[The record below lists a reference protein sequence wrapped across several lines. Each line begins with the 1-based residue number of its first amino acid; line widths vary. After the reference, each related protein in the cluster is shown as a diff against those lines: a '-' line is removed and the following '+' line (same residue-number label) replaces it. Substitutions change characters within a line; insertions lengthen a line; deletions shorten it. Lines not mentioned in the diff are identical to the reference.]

1 MLAELAKDPQEYDTT
16 TDRLWEQML
25 AVVSKRVGRHCLDTW
40 FRPIVFAGC
49 DGDTC
54 VLTVPNESFRQG
66 LLENYADS
74 LQAALIEVAG
84 RRLQLNVSVKPEDA
98 STAAPSLLPVVR
110 ASALESA
117 EEQKPWLIERLWSAG
132 AVGIVSGPP
141 KALKTWTALEMAISV
156 ATGLPCLATFPV
168 HRSGPVLLYAAEEPM
183 PALHSRL
190 HALARNRALDLDQ
203 VDIRVI
209 AADSLRLDRGEDRE
223 KLTATVKFHRP
234 VLLILDPLIRLHG
247 LDENQSGPMA
257 ELLGY
262 FRSLQ
267 RSTGT
272 AIAIIHHSRKHAASS
287 AALGQSLRGS
297 SDLYAFV
304 DSLVSLD
311 RRRDQVTISAEH
323 RSAPGL
329 PPLPLELVPAADP
342 NQSPYLR
349 LRTFVEDDASKQTA
363 LPDRILALLTA
374 AAAPVTTDTLRSS
387 LQIRKQRVIEALRGL
402 CAEGLIVRTENGYVL
417 STTKRSK

>member
-1 MLAELAKDPQEYDTT
+1 MLAELAKDLDEHDTAA
-16 TDRLWEQML
+16 DRLWEQLL
-25 AVVSKRVGRHCLDTW
+25 AVVSKKIGRHCLDIW

-49 DGDTC
+49 DDDTC
-54 VLTVPNESFRQG
+54 RLIVPNEFFRQG
-66 LLENYADS
+66 LLDNYLDI
-74 LQAALIEVAG
+74 LQAALFDVAG
-84 RRLQLNVSVKPEDA
+84 SRLQLNVSVKPEDA

-156 ATGLPCLATFPV
+156 ATGVPCLATFPV

-190 HALARNRALDLDQ
+190 HALARNHALDLDQ

-223 KLTATVKFHRP
+223 KLTATVRFHRP
-234 VLLILDPLIRLHG
+234 VLLILDPLIRLHA

-272 AIAIIHHSRKHAASS
+272 AIAIVHHARKHAASS
-287 AALGQSLRGS
+287 AAPGQSLRGS

-311 RRRDQVTISAEH
+311 RRRDQITLSAEH

-329 PPLPLELVPAADP
+329 GPLPLELVPAADP

-349 LRTFVEDDASKQTA
+349 LRTSVEDDSSKHTA
-363 LPDRILALLTA
+363 LPDRILELLA
-374 AAAPVTTDTLRSS
+374 AAATPVTTDALRSS
-387 LQIRKQRVIEALRGL
+387 LQIRKQRVVEALRSL
-402 CAEGLIVRTENGYVL
+402 CAEGLIVRSENGYVL
-417 STTKRSK
+417 SSSKRNK

>member
-1 MLAELAKDPQEYDTT
+1 MLAEQAKDPDEHDTAAG
-16 TDRLWEQML
+16 RLWERML
-25 AVVSKRVGRHCLDTW
+25 AVVSKKVGRHCLDTW

-49 DGDTC
+49 DDKICT
-54 VLTVPNESFRQG
+54 LIVPNDVFRQG
-66 LLENYADS
+66 LLDNYVDLLQEALVDAAGRS
-74 LQAALIEVAG
+74 LQL
-84 RRLQLNVSVKPEDA
+84 LVSVKPEDA

-190 HALARNRALDLDQ
+190 HALERNHALDLDQ

-247 LDENQSGPMA
+247 LDENQSGPWP
-257 ELLGY
+257 
-262 FRSLQ
+262 SC
-267 RSTGT
+267 
-272 AIAIIHHSRKHAASS
+272 S
-287 AALGQSLRGS
+287 A
-297 SDLYAFV
+297 
-304 DSLVSLD
+304 
-311 RRRDQVTISAEH
+311 T
-323 RSAPGL
+323 SAPC
-329 PPLPLELVPAADP
+329 
-342 NQSPYLR
+342 N
-349 LRTFVEDDASKQTA
+349 
-363 LPDRILALLTA
+363 
-374 AAAPVTTDTLRSS
+374 AAPAPL
-387 LQIRKQRVIEALRGL
+387 
-402 CAEGLIVRTENGYVL
+402 
-417 STTKRSK
+417 

>member
-1 MLAELAKDPQEYDTT
+1 MLAELAKDPDEHETAAGS
-16 TDRLWEQML
+16 LWERML
-25 AVVSKRVGRHCLDTW
+25 AVVSKKVGPHCLDTW

-54 VLTVPNESFRQG
+54 VLIVPNESFRRG
-66 LLENYADS
+66 LLDNYVDI
-74 LQAALIEVAG
+74 LQEALVDVAG

-190 HALARNRALDLDQ
+190 HALARNHGLDLDQ

-234 VLLILDPLIRLHG
+234 VLLILDPLIRLHS

-287 AALGQSLRGS
+287 AAPGQSLRGS

-304 DSLVSLD
+304 DSLVSLE
-311 RRRDQVTISAEH
+311 RRRDQITLSAEH

-329 PPLPLELVPAADP
+329 GPLPLELVPAADP

-349 LRTFVEDDASKQTA
+349 LRTSVEDDSSKHTA
-363 LPDRILALLTA
+363 LPDRILELLA
-374 AAAPVTTDTLRSS
+374 AAATPVTTDALRST
-387 LQIRKQRVIEALRGL
+387 LQIRKQRVVEALRGL
-402 CAEGLIVRTENGYVL
+402 CARGLIVRTENGYVL
-417 STTKRSK
+417 SSLLQSK

>member
-1 MLAELAKDPQEYDTT
+1 MLAELAEGPDQHGITT
-16 TDRLWEQML
+16 GRLWERML
-25 AVVSKRVGRHCLDTW
+25 AVVSKKVGSHCMDTW

-54 VLTVPNESFRQG
+54 RLIVPNEFFRQG
-66 LLENYADS
+66 LLDNYLDI
-74 LQAALIEVAG
+74 LQAALFDVAG
-84 RRLQLNVSVKPEDA
+84 RRLRLNVSVKPEDA

-156 ATGLPCLATFPV
+156 ATGVPCLATFPV

-190 HALARNRALDLDQ
+190 LALARSHALDLDQ
-203 VDIRVI
+203 VDVRVI

-223 KLTATVKFHRP
+223 KLTATVGFHRP

-272 AIAIIHHSRKHAASS
+272 AIAIIHHSRKQGASS
-287 AALGQSLRGS
+287 AAPGQSLRGS

-304 DSLVSLD
+304 DSLVSLE
-311 RRRDQVTISAEH
+311 RRRDQVNLSAEH
-323 RSAPGL
+323 RSAPGIG
-329 PPLPLELVPAADP
+329 PLPLELVPAADP
-342 NQSPYLR
+342 NQCPSLR
-349 LRTFVEDDASKQTA
+349 LRTSAEDDASKHTA
-363 LPDRILALLTA
+363 LPDRILALLAA
-374 AAAPVTTDTLRSS
+374 AAAPVTTDILRSS
-387 LQIRKQRVIEALRGL
+387 LQIRKQRVIEGLRDL
-402 CAEGLIVRTENGYVL
+402 CAEGLIVRAENGYVL
-417 STTKRSK
+417 SSSKNRR

>member
-1 MLAELAKDPQEYDTT
+1 MLANPAKDQDEHDTIA
-16 TDRLWEQML
+16 DRLWERML
-25 AVVSKRVGRHCLDTW
+25 AVVAKNVGRHCMDTW

-54 VLTVPNESFRQG
+54 VLIAPNESFRQR
-66 LLENYADS
+66 LLDNYLDI
-74 LQAALIEVAG
+74 LQAALFDVAG
-84 RRLQLNVSVKPEDA
+84 RRLQLNVSVKPQDA
-98 STAAPSLLPVVR
+98 ATAAPSLLPVVR

-117 EEQKPWLIERLWSAG
+117 EEHKPWLIERLWSAG

-156 ATGLPCLATFPV
+156 ATGVPCLSTFPV

-190 HALARNRALDLDQ
+190 HALARNHALNLDQ

-223 KLTATVKFHRP
+223 KLTATVQFHRP

-267 RSTGT
+267 RGTGT

-287 AALGQSLRGS
+287 AAPGQSLRGS

-311 RRRDQVTISAEH
+311 RKRDRVTLSAEH

-329 PPLPLELVPAADP
+329 GPLPLELVPAAES
-342 NQSPYLR
+342 NQSPFLR
-349 LRTFVEDDASKQTA
+349 LGASVEPDEWKHAA
-363 LPDRILALLTA
+363 LPDRILELLTA
-374 AAAPVTTDTLRSS
+374 AATPVNTDDLRSS
-387 LQIRKQRVIEALRGL
+387 LQIRKQRLVEALRGL
-402 CAEGLIVRTENGYVL
+402 CERGLIVRAENGYSL
-417 STTKRSK
+417 TSSKLRK

>member
-1 MLAELAKDPQEYDTT
+1 MLAELAKDPEEHDTAA
-16 TDRLWEQML
+16 DHLWERML
-25 AVVSKRVGRHCLDTW
+25 AVVSKKVGRHCLDTW

-54 VLTVPNESFRQG
+54 GLIVPNEVFQQR
-66 LLENYADS
+66 LLDNYVDL
-74 LQAALIEVAG
+74 LQEALVEVAG

-98 STAAPSLLPVVR
+98 STAAPSLFPVVR

-156 ATGLPCLATFPV
+156 ATGLPCLSTFPV

-190 HALARNRALDLDQ
+190 HALARNHALDLDQ

-234 VLLILDPLIRLHG
+234 VLLILDPLIRLHA

-272 AIAIIHHSRKHAASS
+272 AIAIIHHSRKHAGSS
-287 AALGQSLRGS
+287 AAPGQSLRGS

-304 DSLVSLD
+304 DSLVSLE
-311 RRRDQVTISAEH
+311 RRRDQVTLSAEH

-329 PPLPLELVPAADP
+329 GPLPLELVPAADP
-342 NQSPYLR
+342 NQSPCLR
-349 LRTFVEDDASKQTA
+349 LRTSLEDDSSKHTA
-363 LPDRILALLTA
+363 LPDRILELLA
-374 AAAPVTTDTLRSS
+374 AAATPVTTDALRSS
-387 LQIRKQRVIEALRGL
+387 LQIRKQRVVEALQSLR
-402 CAEGLIVRTENGYVL
+402 ARGLIVRTENGYVL
-417 STTKRSK
+417 SSLLQSK

>member
-1 MLAELAKDPQEYDTT
+1 MLAELAEDPDEHDPAAGH
-16 TDRLWEQML
+16 LWERML
-25 AVVSKRVGRHCLDTW
+25 AVVSKKVGPHCLDTW
-40 FRPIVFAGC
+40 FQPIVFAGC
-49 DGDTC
+49 AGGAC
-54 VLTVPNESFRQG
+54 GLIVPNESFRRG
-66 LLENYADS
+66 LLDNYADI
-74 LQAALIEVAG
+74 LHAALVEVAG
-84 RRLQLNVSVKPEDA
+84 NRLQLKVSVKPEDA
-98 STAAPSLLPVVR
+98 SPAAPQLLPVVR

-190 HALARNRALDLDQ
+190 HALARNHALDLDQ

-209 AADSLRLDRGEDRE
+209 AADSLRLDHGEDRE
-223 KLTATVKFHRP
+223 KLTATVRFHRP

-287 AALGQSLRGS
+287 AAPGQSLRGS

-304 DSLVSLD
+304 DSLVSLE
-311 RRRDQVTISAEH
+311 RRRDQVTLSAEH

-329 PPLPLELVPAADP
+329 GPLPLELVPAADP

-349 LRTFVEDDASKQTA
+349 LRTSVEDDSSKHTA
-363 LPDRILALLTA
+363 LPDRILALLATA
-374 AAAPVTTDTLRSS
+374 STPVTTDALRSN
-387 LQIRKQRVIEALRGL
+387 LQIRKQRVVEALRGL
-402 CAEGLIVRTENGYVL
+402 CTEGLVVRGENGYVL
-417 STTKRSK
+417 SVHKAQ

>member
-1 MLAELAKDPQEYDTT
+1 MLAELVKDTEEHDTAAGH
-16 TDRLWEQML
+16 LWQQLL
-25 AVVSKRVGRHCLDTW
+25 AVVSKKIGRHCLDIW

-49 DGDTC
+49 DDDTC
-54 VLTVPNESFRQG
+54 RLIVPNEFFRQG
-66 LLENYADS
+66 LLDNYLDI
-74 LQAALIEVAG
+74 LQAALFDVAG
-84 RRLQLNVSVKPEDA
+84 RRLQLLVSVKPEEA

-141 KALKTWTALEMAISV
+141 KALKTWTALEMAIAV
-156 ATGLPCLATFPV
+156 ATGVPCLSTFPV

-190 HALARNRALDLDQ
+190 HALARNHALDLDQ

-223 KLTATVKFHRP
+223 KLTATVRFHRP

-287 AALGQSLRGS
+287 AAPGQSLRGS

-311 RRRDQVTISAEH
+311 RRRDQVTLSAEH

-329 PPLPLELVPAADP
+329 GPLPLELVPAADP

-349 LRTFVEDDASKQTA
+349 LRTSGDDDSSKHTT
-363 LPDRILALLTA
+363 LPDRILELLAA
-374 AAAPVTTDTLRSS
+374 AAAPVTTDALRSN
-387 LQIRKQRVIEALRGL
+387 LQIRKQRVVEALRGL
-402 CAEGLIVRTENGYVL
+402 CARGLIVRTENGYVL
-417 STTKRSK
+417 SSLLQSG

>member
-1 MLAELAKDPQEYDTT
+1 MLAELVKDPEEVDTT
-16 TDRLWEQML
+16 TDHLWERML
-25 AVVSKRVGRHCLDTW
+25 AVVSKKVGRHCLDTW

-54 VLTVPNESFRQG
+54 GLIVPNESFRRG
-66 LLENYADS
+66 LLDNYADI
-74 LQAALIEVAG
+74 LHAALVEVTG
-84 RRLQLNVSVKPEDA
+84 RKLQFNVSVNPEDA
-98 STAAPSLLPVVR
+98 STAAPYLLPVVR

-156 ATGLPCLATFPV
+156 ATGVPCLSTFPV

-190 HALARNRALDLDQ
+190 HALARNHALDLDQ

-223 KLTATVKFHRP
+223 KLTATVRFHRP

-262 FRSLQ
+262 FRFLQ
-267 RSTGT
+267 RSTGA
-272 AIAIIHHSRKHAASS
+272 AIAIIHHSRKNAASS
-287 AALGQSLRGS
+287 AAPGQSLRGS

-304 DSLVSLD
+304 DSLVSLE
-311 RRRDQVTISAEH
+311 RRRDQVTLSAEH

-329 PPLPLELVPAADP
+329 GPLPLELVPAADP

-349 LRTFVEDDASKQTA
+349 LRASVQDDSSKHTA
-363 LPDRILALLTA
+363 LPDRILELLED
-374 AAAPVTTDTLRSS
+374 APIPITTDALRSS
-387 LQIRKQRVIEALRGL
+387 LKVRKQRVVEALRDL

-417 STTKRSK
+417 SAKNRSK

>member
-1 MLAELAKDPQEYDTT
+1 MLANPAKDQDEHDPIA
-16 TDRLWEQML
+16 LWERML
-25 AVVSKRVGRHCLDTW
+25 AVVSKNVGRHCLDTW

-54 VLTVPNESFRQG
+54 VLIAPNESFRQR
-66 LLENYADS
+66 LLDNYGDI
-74 LQAALIEVAG
+74 LQAALVEAAG
-84 RRLQLNVSVKPEDA
+84 MGYQLKLSVKPGDD
-98 STAAPSLLPVVR
+98 STAATSLLPVVR

-117 EEQKPWLIERLWSAG
+117 AEQKPWLIERLWSAG

-156 ATGLPCLATFPV
+156 ATGVPCLATFPV

-190 HALARNRALDLDQ
+190 HALARNHALDLDQ

-223 KLTATVKFHRP
+223 KLTATVRFHRP

-287 AALGQSLRGS
+287 AAPGQSLRGS

-311 RRRDQVTISAEH
+311 RRRDQVTLSAEH

-329 PPLPLELVPAADP
+329 GPLPLELVPAADP
-342 NQSPYLR
+342 NQSPFLR
-349 LRTFVEDDASKQTA
+349 LGASVEHEEWKHAA
-363 LPDRILALLTA
+363 LPDRILELLTA
-374 AAAPVTTDTLRSS
+374 AATPVNTEDLRSR
-387 LQIRKQRVIEALRGL
+387 LQIRKQRVVEALRDL
-402 CAEGLIVRTENGYVL
+402 CTRGLIVRSENGYSL
-417 STTKRSK
+417 TSSKLGK

>member
-1 MLAELAKDPQEYDTT
+1 MLAELVKDSEEHDTAA
-16 TDRLWEQML
+16 DHLWERMI
-25 AVVSKRVGRHCLDTW
+25 AVVSKKVGRHCLDIW

-49 DGDTC
+49 DDVTC
-54 VLTVPNESFRQG
+54 RLIVPNEFFRQG
-66 LLENYADS
+66 LLDNYLDI
-74 LQAALIEVAG
+74 LQAALVEVAG
-84 RRLQLNVSVKPEDA
+84 SRLQLNVSVKPEDA

-156 ATGLPCLATFPV
+156 ATGVPCLSTFPV

-190 HALARNRALDLDQ
+190 HALARNHALDLDQ

-223 KLTATVKFHRP
+223 KLTATVRFHRP

-272 AIAIIHHSRKHAASS
+272 AIAIIHHSRKHSASS
-287 AALGQSLRGS
+287 AAPGQSLRGS

-304 DSLVSLD
+304 DSLVSLE
-311 RRRDQVTISAEH
+311 RRRDQVTLSAEH

-329 PPLPLELVPAADP
+329 GPLPLELVPADDP

-349 LRTFVEDDASKQTA
+349 LRTSVEDDSSKHMA
-363 LPDRILALLTA
+363 LPDRILAQLA
-374 AAAPVTTDTLRSS
+374 AAATAVTTDTLRSS
-387 LQIRKQRVIEALRGL
+387 LQIRKQRVVEALRGL
-402 CAEGLIVRTENGYVL
+402 CAEGFVVRTENGYVL
-417 STTKRSK
+417 SATKRSK

>member
-1 MLAELAKDPQEYDTT
+1 MLAEQAKDPDEHDTAAG
-16 TDRLWEQML
+16 RLWERML
-25 AVVSKRVGRHCLDTW
+25 AVVSKKVGRHCLDTW

-49 DGDTC
+49 DDKICT
-54 VLTVPNESFRQG
+54 LIVPNDVFRQG
-66 LLENYADS
+66 LLDNYVDLLQEALVDAAGRS
-74 LQAALIEVAG
+74 LQL
-84 RRLQLNVSVKPEDA
+84 LVSVKPEDA

-190 HALARNRALDLDQ
+190 HALARNHALDLDQ

-287 AALGQSLRGS
+287 AAPGQSLRGS

-304 DSLVSLD
+304 DSLVSLE
-311 RRRDQVTISAEH
+311 RRRDQVTLSAEH

-329 PPLPLELVPAADP
+329 GPLPLELVPAADP

-349 LRTFVEDDASKQTA
+349 LRTSVEDDSSKHTT
-363 LPDRILALLTA
+363 LPDRILELLA
-374 AAAPVTTDTLRSS
+374 AAATAVTTDALRSS
-387 LQIRKQRVIEALRGL
+387 LQIRKQRVIEALHGL
-402 CAEGLIVRTENGYVL
+402 CAEGLIVRREGGYVL
-417 STTKRSK
+417 SSSKRSK